1 MQPLLYLGARAWL
14 AWLQFCEK
22 SERAFL
28 NSPVVVVAAGAVH
41 SWAVVYSLFVAVHAR
56 AARVAGYH
64 EGYVDH
70 LPASVSMTETLAT
83 GCFWIWLIAGFS
95 TAAVQILDDA
105 PMLGD
110 AKPDKFTQIV
120 RSPSFHS
127 FLANAHSISCAGLF
141 ISLLMLCATVAM
153 MSGSIT
159 CCELCLLVVSVGIAM
174 PHALLAVRRLHEN
187 IDQAIMQIL
196 PADMAEAAAAEAAA
210 MGPQLC
216 ILLALVDSPGH
227 AYLWQNVIY
236 VAASGTYVASVAACA
251 LHPPKQ
257 ANVALPPSTP
267 ETITSLILNGMSA
280 GVIVM
285 SYPDWNNWTLWIFV
299 IVLIGS
305 SFATATQNKAFRE
318 FYMEWLEPIFP
329 VKTDSKQM
337 PNAQRALLQKCAR
350 SFGIVCASAGLWDM
364 WFHTTVHAGQM
375 YAPATPDW
383 SDVFLLRWQPP
394 YAQNEN
400 RTMLKITA
408 DALGLEANELQVQDT
423 IPDHN
428 LLLFTSNSTSDSQIK
443 AKWKKAKESPQGELA
458 KLVDTSF
465 APSALDYAM
474 CLLSEKSH
482 RNGGAVTETAEH
494 AAYGAACV
502 WMGRRVHFVH
512 SLLAANTAHATG
524 AAPAS
529 TGAGQEADAKTNEAS
544 VEPAKP
550 SEAADVPGADLG

>member
-1 MQPLLYLGARAWL
+1 MQPLLYLGVRAWL

-70 LPASVSMTETLAT
+70 LPSSVSMTETLAT
-83 GCFWIWLIAGFS
+83 GCFWIWLVAGFS

-105 PMLGD
+105 PVLGD
-110 AKPDKFTQIV
+110 AKPDKFTQVV
-120 RSPSFHS
+120 RSQTFHS

-159 CCELCLLVVSVGIAM
+159 CCEMCLLVVSVGIAL
-174 PHALLAVRRLHEN
+174 PHALLAVRRLHES
-187 IDQAIMQIL
+187 IDQVFMQLL
-196 PADMAEAAAAEAAA
+196 PPDMAEAAAAEAAT

-236 VAASGTYVASVAACA
+236 VAASVSYIASVAACA
-251 LHPPKQ
+251 MHPPKQ
-257 ANVALPPSTP
+257 SNVALPPSTP
-267 ETITSLILNGMSA
+267 ETITGLLLDGMAA

-285 SYPDWNNWTLWIFV
+285 SYPDWNNLSLWIFM

-305 SFATATQNKAFRE
+305 SFATATRNKAFRE

-329 VKTDSKQM
+329 VQTDSKQM
-337 PNAQRALLQKCAR
+337 PNAQRALIQKCSR
-350 SFGIVCASAGLWDM
+350 VFGIVCASAGLWDM

-375 YAPATPDW
+375 YAPPTPDW

-394 YAQNEN
+394 YAENEN
-400 RTMLKITA
+400 STMLKITS
-408 DALGLEANELQVQDT
+408 DALGLDVNELQVQDT
-423 IPDHN
+423 LPEHR
-428 LLLFTSNSTSDSQIK
+428 LLLFTSNSTSVSQIK
-443 AKWKKAKESPQGELA
+443 MQWKKTKESPQGELA

-465 APSALDYAM
+465 APAALDYAM
-474 CLLSEKSH
+474 CVASQKTA
-482 RNGGAVTETAEH
+482 GGVTETAEH
-494 AAYGAACV
+494 AAYQAACV
-502 WMGRRVHFVH
+502 WMGRRIHFVH
-512 SLLAANTAHATG
+512 SLLAANTAHA
-524 AAPAS
+524 AS
-529 TGAGQEADAKTNEAS
+529 TGAAGKTGDETKADAKTSEAS
-544 VEPAKP
+544 GEPAKP
-550 SEAADVPGADLG
+550 SEAGDAPGADLG